1 MGNNIARRDRLGK
14 QKEKMRSEEEPRS
27 SRRRNP
33 AKSYYAKSTTRH
45 TDKSKL
51 PHTNFSACGML
62 DVQVPTSFMMSR
74 KTKNRKGSVNEFS
87 PPDLEAK
94 HCGCAELSKHDGWN
108 YHQRHTFNDSKY
120 VGLWFPG
127 SRSHANYHYNSH
139 AYSNSSK

>member
-51 PHTNFSACGML
+51 PDTNFSACGML
-62 DVQVPTSFMMSR
+62 DGQVRTSFVMSR
-74 KTKNRKGSVNEFS
+74 KTKNRKGSVNEFTAPLLWRQNIVIAS
-87 PPDLEAK
+87 SGPNATGGTITSVIHSMTPNMLIS
-94 HCGCAELSKHDGWN
+94 GFLV
-108 YHQRHTFNDSKY
+108 
-120 VGLWFPG
+120 VGVMPILIPT
-127 SRSHANYHYNSH
+127 AMPILI
-139 AYSNSSK
+139 